1 MRSTN
6 VNIDSFSIESG
17 HSCFKCSFLLDENQA
32 EIFNELPEL
41 ESSVPKETKIVLLYT
56 ASCITRNGLAS
67 SFNET
72 TFYHKSVHNIS
83 IY

>member
-17 HSCFKCSFLLDENQA
+17 HSYFKCSFLLDENQA

-41 ESSVPKETKIVLLYT
+41 ESSVPKETKIVLLYH
-56 ASCITRNGLAS
+56 A
-67 SFNET
+67 
-72 TFYHKSVHNIS
+72 
-83 IY
+83 